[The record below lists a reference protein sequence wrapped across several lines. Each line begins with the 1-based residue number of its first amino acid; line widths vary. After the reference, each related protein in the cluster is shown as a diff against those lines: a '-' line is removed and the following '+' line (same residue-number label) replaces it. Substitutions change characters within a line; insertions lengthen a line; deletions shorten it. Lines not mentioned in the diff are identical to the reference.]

1 MITEWID
8 SFLEVTVNGEL
19 SKGVRTV
26 STALSWCL
34 VVPLLS
40 TVTFWSSTSGKPPLW
55 QAARSSLGTGCSS
68 LSGCRELHNC
78 IGRGVGSCQLSLARQ
93 KDEERHHGVR
103 KEGGY
108 RGASPRGLSVT
119 KALKSRAGCQ
129 RACCRPP
136 QCQREGPAMGVSS
149 QFTMLSCLKKQGMPL
164 SRVTRRLG
172 RGTRCFHLNDMWPES
187 FDDRVSVSGFGNA
200 VGSQEEGCSAR
211 TQRLGTM
218 SERSNLK

>member
-103 KEGGY
+103 KEGGC

-119 KALKSRAGCQ
+119 KALNPEQAARGHAADHLSANVRDLQWESLPSSPCCLASRSKVCPSPGL
-129 RACCRPP
+129 RADWV
-136 QCQREGPAMGVSS
+136 EGPDASI
-149 QFTMLSCLKKQGMPL
+149 
-164 SRVTRRLG
+164 
-172 RGTRCFHLNDMWPES
+172 
-187 FDDRVSVSGFGNA
+187 
-200 VGSQEEGCSAR
+200 
-211 TQRLGTM
+211 
-218 SERSNLK
+218 